1 LYHQAARRLQVVSGA
16 EGEMVASNIRRQLPD
31 HLLHDHFR
39 HAIKWYASLDQR
51 LLQWSDMLP
60 LPGGSAQDRRSHQ
73 ITVGV
78 TAADRRMRFMVFE

>member
-1 LYHQAARRLQVVSGA
+1 MLKARWWLRTYDGNSR
-16 EGEMVASNIRRQLPD
+16 IT
-31 HLLHDHFR
+31 HDHFR

-73 ITVGV
+73 VAVGV
-78 TAADRRMRFMVFE
+78 TAADRRMRFQRIRQIVF